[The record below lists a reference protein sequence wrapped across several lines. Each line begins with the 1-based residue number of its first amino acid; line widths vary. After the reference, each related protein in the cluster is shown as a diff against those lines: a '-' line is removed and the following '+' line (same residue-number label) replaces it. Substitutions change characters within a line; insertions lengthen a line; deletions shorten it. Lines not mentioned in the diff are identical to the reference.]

1 MVSPFDIAWAVL
13 KSHDDEFPPMPFYSS
28 TDQGYDPERTQWQS
42 TGPEDA
48 RKPGKITHHPEPEY
62 PPEEAEEE
70 MEPSLEESQAMAPD
84 VSAEEILDSLPSDW
98 HETLRQ
104 HFTGG
109 SQ

>member
-28 TDQGYDPERTQWQS
+28 TDQGYDPERTQ
-42 TGPEDA
+42 
-48 RKPGKITHHPEPEY
+48 GKGGKVYHHPEPEY

-84 VSAEEILDSLPSDW
+84 VDAEEVLSRLSP
-98 HETLRQ
+98 EEAEALRN
-104 HFTGG
+104 HFSGG
-109 SQ
+109 GQ